1 MFFTNFT
8 VDGVSADSQDAMT
21 TVCKF
26 LDGQARFIGSVD
38 YKHNAKSDR
47 YQLIG
52 GSSVTMIG
60 EHIIDCDLLRQAGVS
75 KDLWRVCDYA
85 SDKLTASLFSYRTLK
100 NLAVGIDDGK
110 CVGLIG
116 DACALTASFCM
127 LALHLHSVN
136 GTLVPAKHRALFLYT
151 Q

>member
-52 GSSVTMIG
+52 GSSVATVENYIV
-60 EHIIDCDLLRQAGVS
+60 DCDLLQLSGVVT
-75 KDLWRVCDYA
+75 DLWRVCDFA
-85 SDKLTASLFSYRTLK
+85 SDKLAATLFPYK
-100 NLAVGIDDGK
+100 
-110 CVGLIG
+110 IG
-116 DACALTASFCM
+116 SG
-127 LALHLHSVN
+127 N
-136 GTLVPAKHRALFLYT
+136 
-151 Q
+151 